1 MKFSELENTK
11 RQELLLLNEVLAL
24 VRPLDGKRYK
34 QVSHDFAALNEAV
47 KRVEKYAGL
56 LPQDI
61 QKYGEDDH
69 GGIPRLS
76 LTKIQARCTFVS
88 QEIDDLVAIQSIQQA
103 RDYLDAFKVFK
114 AASKALTD
122 AANARATP
130 IARLWAF
137 LPIASF
143 AHLPDIE
150 F

>member
-88 QEIDDLVAIQSIQQA
+88 QEIDGVPGINWGENVTVNVTINPTGVPPLAPKPKGTIILIPQGG
-103 RDYLDAFKVFK
+103 
-114 AASKALTD
+114 
-122 AANARATP
+122 NAP
-130 IARLWAF
+130 VI
-137 LPIASF
+137 P
-143 AHLPDIE
+143 PKQ
-150 F
+150 